1 MLDGV
6 VQITEADEFVYQEMM
21 AHVPLL
27 NHGAAA
33 RVLVIGGGDGGILRR
48 VLQHKT
54 VRRAVLVEIDE
65 QVIALSK
72 AHLPGIGGDAWTDPR
87 AEVVVGDAI
96 HYVAAAPSGAFDA
109 IIVDSTDPA
118 GVGEVLFTEDFYR
131 ECARVLGDGG
141 VVVNQGGVPFM
152 QGDELRLSSAR
163 RAAFFAD
170 THAYLIAVP
179 TYVGGF
185 MAIGWGAKD
194 RACRAAPAASF
205 DAIIV
210 DSTDPAGV
218 GEVLFTAEFYRERA
232 RVLTDRG
239 VVVNQ
244 GGVPFMQGGEL
255 RLSSARRAAFF
266 PDTHAYIIAVPTYV
280 GGFMAIG
287 WGAKDP
293 GCRGTLSTA
302 EVEQRAAS
310 AGILGTTR
318 YWTPEIHV
326 GAFNLPPYIADCLRP
341 R

>member
-1 MLDGV
+1 VTAGGGAWVEETLYPAWGQRFACKAEIARIRSPHQDILVFDSVSHGRVLMLDGV

-27 NHGAAA
+27 THGAAE

-48 VLQHKT
+48 VLEHRG

-72 AHLPGIGGDAWTDPR
+72 AHLPGVGGGAWTDPR

-96 HYVAAAPSGAFDA
+96 HYVFDAPS
-109 IIVDSTDPA
+109 S
-118 GVGEVLFTEDFYR
+118 
-131 ECARVLGDGG
+131 
-141 VVVNQGGVPFM
+141 
-152 QGDELRLSSAR
+152 
-163 RAAFFAD
+163 
-170 THAYLIAVP
+170 
-179 TYVGGF
+179 
-185 MAIGWGAKD
+185 
-194 RACRAAPAASF
+194 SF

-218 GEVLFTAEFYRERA
+218 GEVLFTGEFYRECA

-244 GGVPFMQGGEL
+244 GGVPFMQGEEL

-266 PDTHAYIIAVPTYV
+266 PDTHAYLIAVPTYV
-280 GGFMAIG
+280 GGFMSIG

-293 GCRGTLSTA
+293 GCRRAVTSA
-302 EVEQRAAS
+302 EVERRAAA

-318 YWTPEIHV
+318 YWTPEVHL
-326 GAFNLPPYIADCLRP
+326 GAFNLPPYVAECLRP
-341 R
+341 AA